1 MVEMFWITFEGL
13 DGSGKTTQA
22 RLLAERLDAV
32 LTREPG
38 GTGLGARLRHELL
51 HTSDEIDARTE
62 MLLYAADRSHH
73 LNQVVLPA
81 LSAGRCVVSDR
92 SVWSS
97 VAYQGYG
104 RKLGAELVGQVNE
117 AALDGTWPHAVVLLD
132 VARQETSQRM
142 DRELDRI
149 ESAPEAFHAAVAAG
163 FLALAQEHA
172 WIVIDG
178 SRPVDVV
185 HAMVVESLSARLGQA
200 FLQHHSTD
208 SATNDN

>member
-1 MVEMFWITFEGL
+1 MFWITFEGL